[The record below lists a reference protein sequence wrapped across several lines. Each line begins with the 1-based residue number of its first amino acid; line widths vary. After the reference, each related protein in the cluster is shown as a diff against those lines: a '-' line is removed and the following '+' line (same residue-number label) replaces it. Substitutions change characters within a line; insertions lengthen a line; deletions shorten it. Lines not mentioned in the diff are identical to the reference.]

1 MAYDG
6 RRETRERRNGRRK
19 NGRPRRNARVDLGH
33 LGPRGYSIYISAL
46 AIFSS
51 RVPLHES
58 ARERE
63 RETRRTTES
72 RIPTFLPRTT
82 FLPGRYEDKAWL
94 APARINRRTSPTSSY
109 PRARLANKR
118 VRIRGYLKGLFFD
131 GSAEQTRACMRRVR
145 RVDIPSRPPPIL
157 RYSRWFVE
165 SRNTRIFLGG
175 SNTFARVI
183 VYPPMSR
190 SALIK
195 HQRADISKSENYT
208 TFAPFFPSLFDHPC
222 RSIPRLECFLRRN
235 LARFLDVCSNERER
249 AREGERE
256 ISEIAETR

>member
-58 ARERE
+58 ARKRE

-72 RIPTFLPRTT
+72 RIPT

-131 GSAEQTRACMRRVR
+131 GSAEQTRACMRRTSR
-145 RVDIPSRPPPIL
+145 RHTEPSA
-157 RYSRWFVE
+157 SD
-165 SRNTRIFLGG
+165 STIF
-175 SNTFARVI
+175 
-183 VYPPMSR
+183 PMV
-190 SALIK
+190 
-195 HQRADISKSENYT
+195 
-208 TFAPFFPSLFDHPC
+208 C
-222 RSIPRLECFLRRN
+222 REP
-235 LARFLDVCSNERER
+235 
-249 AREGERE
+249 
-256 ISEIAETR
+256 

>member
-58 ARERE
+58 ARDRE
-63 RETRRTTES
+63 RDLTHH
-72 RIPTFLPRTT
+72 RISNTHVSTSYHV
-82 FLPGRYEDKAWL
+82 LPGRYEDKAWL

-131 GSAEQTRACMRRVR
+131 GSAEQTRACMRRTSR
-145 RVDIPSRPPPIL
+145 RHTEPSA
-157 RYSRWFVE
+157 SD
-165 SRNTRIFLGG
+165 STIF
-175 SNTFARVI
+175 
-183 VYPPMSR
+183 PMV
-190 SALIK
+190 
-195 HQRADISKSENYT
+195 
-208 TFAPFFPSLFDHPC
+208 C
-222 RSIPRLECFLRRN
+222 REP
-235 LARFLDVCSNERER
+235 
-249 AREGERE
+249 
-256 ISEIAETR
+256 